1 MPEFSSIGKILMTS
15 GTVLFLIGGLLFL
28 NVKISYLGHLPGDIA
43 IQRKGYSFYFPV
55 ATCILLSIALSIL
68 LSFFSRR

>member
-1 MPEFSSIGKILMTS
+1 MAA

-28 NVKISYLGHLPGDIA
+28 DVKVPYLGHLPGDIT
-43 IQRKGYSFYFPV
+43 IQRNGYSFYFPV

-68 LSFFSRR
+68 LNFFSRR